1 MAMGVAPGSE
11 PALADAGEVS
21 PSLSL
26 SRFARVPARR
36 RRSQEALA
44 RAGNGSL

>member
-1 MAMGVAPGSE
+1 MAMGVALGIE
-11 PALADAGEVS
+11 PALADAGDV
-21 PSLSL
+21 SL